1 MINSLP
7 VISVITVVYN
17 GEKHL
22 ENTIKSVIDQSY
34 NNIQY
39 IIIDGGSTDNSLN
52 IIQKYKDKINY
63 WISEPDNGIYY
74 AMNKGIDAVKGNWV
88 NFMNVGDTFFD
99 NNVLSELFLSFDY
112 SDTDIIY
119 GNVLLNLDI
128 GLSVR
133 RPKPIKNIVKGMV
146 FSHQSCFVRSE
157 LIKMTKFDTSY
168 SISSDYNMLY
178 NFYIS
183 YKRFRYI
190 DRNIAIY
197 DAKDGLSLLN
207 QDIWM
212 KEDAKVRGELNSLK
226 FKIMFL
232 QSKIERFF
240 VKVIKFILPN
250 ELISKIRKK
259 RFSIK

>member
-1 MINSLP
+1 
-7 VISVITVVYN
+7 
-17 GEKHL
+17 
-22 ENTIKSVIDQSY
+22 
-34 NNIQY
+34 
-39 IIIDGGSTDNSLN
+39 
-52 IIQKYKDKINY
+52 
-63 WISEPDNGIYY
+63 
-74 AMNKGIDAVKGNWV
+74 MNKGIDAVKGNWV